1 MDTLWHLAEPGE
13 WAAAGQS
20 GSYTGS
26 TKGRSLAEVG
36 FVHCSFADQLPAV
49 AAAIYA
55 GTPELVLLQIDPG
68 LLGASPVRVEPVPG
82 TSEEFPHVYGPIP
95 TAAITS
101 VSRVHVD
108 EAGRLHHR
116 A

>member
-13 WAAAGQS
+13 WAAAEQT

-36 FVHCSFADQLPAV
+36 FVHCSFAAQLPAV

-68 LLGASPVRVEPVPG
+68 LLGGTVVRVEPVPG

-95 TAAITS
+95 TAALTS
-101 VSRVHVD
+101 VSRVQVD
-108 EAGRLHHR
+108 AAGRLHHR

>member
-1 MDTLWHLAEPGE
+1 MDALWHLAEPDV

-26 TKGRSLAEVG
+26 TKGRSLAEEG
-36 FVHCSFADQLPAV
+36 FVHCSFADQLPKV

-82 TSEEFPHVYGPIP
+82 TSEKFPHVYGPVP
-95 TAAITS
+95 TAAITA
-101 VSRVHVD
+101 VSRVQVD
-108 EAGRLHHR
+108 DAGQLVDRP
-116 A
+116 

>member
-1 MDTLWHLAEPGE
+1 MDTLWHLAEPGV
-13 WAAAGQS
+13 WAAAEQG

-26 TKGRSLAEVG
+26 TKGRSLAEEG
-36 FVHCSFADQLPAV
+36 FVHCSFVDQLPKV

-55 GTPELVLLQIDPG
+55 GTPELVLLQIDPA
-68 LLGASPVRVEPVPG
+68 LLGTSTVQVEPVPG

-95 TAAITS
+95 TAAITAVSS
-101 VSRVHVD
+101 VQVD

-116 A
+116 P